1 MIILITILVLR
12 EHPLGDKWD
21 VVVRKVNAF
30 DAEAILRN
38 NMLMFEEVKT
48 SLDWATTNNFALI
61 HPNLGFLQ
69 NNDHKKRNSGLTS
82 KRPAVLF
89 SSFSSLEREW
99 KITGTLS
106 IQHYWKMIPCI
117 DHNISC
123 MEYCNLLWLR
133 LISCRL
139 TSVLKAPDS

>member
-1 MIILITILVLR
+1 MIIILVLG

-21 VVVRKVNAF
+21 VVVGKVDAF

-69 NNDHKKRNSGLTS
+69 NNDHKKEKFWTYIKKASRL
-82 KRPAVLF
+82 VL
-89 SSFSSLEREW
+89 
-99 KITGTLS
+99 
-106 IQHYWKMIPCI
+106 
-117 DHNISC
+117 
-123 MEYCNLLWLR
+123 
-133 LISCRL
+133 
-139 TSVLKAPDS
+139 